1 MKIKLFCL
9 LFLGLIVVGTTSN
22 LFAGAINTCKH
33 IGPRIYPLIFP
44 VSGSS
49 SYIDTFGAARD
60 GGSRTHKGADIFGKK
75 GQALLA
81 AAPGKIAD
89 IGKGSRSGYFLKL
102 KDKEGNIYFYVH
114 LNNDKPGT
122 DDGKGGTTTAY
133 VKGIKEGVS
142 VIAGQKIAYMGDSGN
157 AESSKPHLHYEI
169 WPNGSYSSVICPNH
183 SLDNA
188 VRVSKPVSSFN
199 FSKPISVSISPNP
212 FSPDKNGYT
221 DLTNFNFKLTRSA
234 FVTIKIFNSSKEVA
248 RPVLNKYLAANI
260 KHRVRFNGVS
270 LTKTVL
276 TNGTYSYEIIAKAG
290 SGLTASTLGKLVI
303 KHGMLP
309 PGTVIPKITNLR
321 MLPSSSVSRQDLLN
335 NRFPTVSFSVS
346 ANSIVSAYFKNSFGT
361 TISRFFKYYLS
372 KGERTIS
379 AKPLTSTGEP
389 FAQGNYRIKM
399 FSSNTKGTSSTSFSF
414 EIK

>member
-60 GGSRTHKGADIFGKK
+60 GGSRSHKGADIFGKK

-114 LNNDKPGT
+114 LNNDRPGT

-142 VIAGQKIAYMGDSGN
+142 VLAGQKIAYMGDSGN

-188 VRVSKPVSSFN
+188 LRISKPTSSFN

-309 PGTVIPKITNLR
+309 PGTVIPKITNLT
-321 MLPSSSVSRQDLLN
+321 MVPTSSLSREDLSQGI
-335 NRFPTVSFSVS
+335 FPTLSFSLS
-346 ANSIVSAYFKNSFGT
+346 QNAIITASFENSQELFVK
-361 TISRFFKYYLS
+361 K
-372 KGERTIS
+372 
-379 AKPLTSTGEP
+379 LTSGYWTAGAKNIPIKPIINGEP
-389 FAQGNYRIKM
+389 FVQGNYSIKI
-399 FSSNTKGTSSTSFSF
+399 FAKNTKDTSSTSFSF